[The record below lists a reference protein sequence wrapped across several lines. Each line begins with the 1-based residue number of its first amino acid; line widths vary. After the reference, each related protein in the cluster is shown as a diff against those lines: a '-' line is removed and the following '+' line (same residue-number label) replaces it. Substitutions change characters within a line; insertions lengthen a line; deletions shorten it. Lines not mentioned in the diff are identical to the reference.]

1 MEVRSPTVLLAALPA
16 AWLQQGLTYQI
27 RPYSSGVMGKL
38 NQDKHWQIM
47 GLFCEIFDL
56 NESPWCCQWNKDLA
70 SCQEN
75 LKRGREKRKD
85 RPWQKSEKAEIF
97 QCNVTC
103 SIIYEVYARSL
114 WILQRK
120 QRKTARIITADLFT
134 NLSWTLIQFDRL
146 YRYDIVSI
154 L

>member
-38 NQDKHWQIM
+38 NQNKHWQIM

-70 SCQEN
+70 SCQE
-75 LKRGREKRKD
+75 KREGERKEKIALGKRV
-85 RPWQKSEKAEIF
+85 RRQRF
-97 QCNVTC
+97 CNVQH
-103 SIIYEVYARSL
+103 YEVYAWSL

-120 QRKTARIITADLFT
+120 QRRTARIINADLFT